1 MKNKDLAK
9 LLLRIGVG
17 VIFIIAGWSKLS
29 GIEGVQGFF
38 GNIGIPLP
46 GVMAWVVALV
56 EFVGGIMVLVGYK
69 VEIPGILLAFT
80 MLVAILTVKMGG
92 DNGFSGMR
100 LELMLLLTS
109 LALSMMGTGK
119 YSLDDMLG
127 SSGGDK
133 SDAAPI

>member
-119 YSLDDMLG
+119 YSLNDMLG
-127 SSGGDK
+127 SSGGDN
-133 SDAAPI
+133 SDAAPL